1 MTSTATEVLIFKTN
15 LHCSYAVKNVA
26 PLLDTDQRII
36 RWNVDCEDTDKVLRI
51 VTTNGLQVND
61 VISLLTKAGYF
72 CEELQ
77 D

>member
-15 LHCSYAVKNVA
+15 LHCTYAVKNVA

-36 RWNVDCEDTDKVLRI
+36 RWSVDCEDTDKVLRI
-51 VTTNGLQVND
+51 VTNGLQVND
-61 VISLLTKAGYF
+61 VITLLTNAGYH
-72 CEELQ
+72 CEELP